1 MPIHIPKIMVFGDL
15 TPKWGDISTE
25 PPKGTSLHGKISY
38 DVLINK
44 IGPLVQPVHVPMRPK
59 KTKEETFQLQTRYSP
74 RPPTSSNRN
83 TVWRGGWSSGISY
96 KFQVSSTSAEWLPS
110 YEGSKNKKKWSPL
123 LRPVAYTTAYSHTAV
138 ISMISVC
145 LLQPVGYEVSI
156 LMTLCGI
163 SLTTH
168 GLKCVLCYSKYG
180 GRWREIS
187 WWMVWS

>member
-1 MPIHIPKIMVFGDL
+1 MGRYINRTAKRHIIAWKDFIWRIDQQN
-15 TPKWGDISTE
+15 WSTSATCARAHE
-25 PPKGTSLHGKISY
+25 TKKDKGRNFSVANSL
-38 DVLINK
+38 
-44 IGPLVQPVHVPMRPK
+44 
-59 KTKEETFQLQTRYSP
+59 FAQTT
-74 RPPTSSNRN
+74 TSSNRN